1 MKKLVFVRHAKAED
15 PSNEVTDFERSL
27 TPKGK
32 ATAKS
37 MAGKLYE
44 IDKGP
49 GILISSPAFRAL
61 ETALIFAGK
70 FGVKP
75 EELLLD
81 SGIYHGMNY
90 KYLND
95 ILSGIGDK
103 TDKVFLFGHN
113 PAFSEL
119 PDSLCRQG
127 CDYLSKCGIAGISF
141 NISTWAE
148 IKPGTG
154 KLEYFLK
161 PE

>member
-15 PSNEVTDFERSL
+15 PSNEVSDFERSL

-49 GILISSPAFRAL
+49 CVMISSPAFRAL

-75 EELLLD
+75 EGLLLD
-81 SGIYHGMNY
+81 SGMYHGMNY
-90 KYLND
+90 KYLNE
-95 ILSGIGDK
+95 ILFEIGEK
-103 TDKVFLFGHN
+103 TDKVILFGHN

-141 NISTWAE
+141 NISSWSE
-148 IKPGTG
+148 IKPGRG